1 MHMNNFD
8 FEQMNPLQRRV
19 VTLSLIISIADEDI
33 QETLTFLQRKFSEYD
48 PTHPFEYVFFD
59 DLLDRLYVSEQ
70 RQIQL
75 IGLFAGICILIS
87 CLGLFGLASF
97 TTAQRTKEIGIRKI
111 LGASSS
117 RIIMLLFRDIVG
129 LILVASIVASAIS
142 YYVIDAWLAGFQYKE
157 DINLLVLLFAS
168 MLAMCVAF
176 LTVALQSY
184 KTARSNPGK
193 ALRYEQ

>member
-1 MHMNNFD
+1 MNNFD

-19 VTLSLIISIADEDI
+19 VTLTLIISIANENVQD
-33 QETLTFLQRKFSEYD
+33 TLSFLQDKFSEYD

-59 DLLDRLYVSEQ
+59 DLLDQLYVSEQ

-117 RIIMLLFRDIVG
+117 RIIILLFRDIVG

-142 YYVIDAWLAGFQYKE
+142 YYVIDTWLAGFQYKE
-157 DINLLVLLFAS
+157 DINLLVFLIAS